1 MRRLAWSFLA
11 GVLLGGGVL
20 MAAEEPA
27 PAKPDDKPAA
37 AAPAEQPGAGA
48 EEEEAPQVL
57 SPELRAILDKLD
69 EANKKLTDCT
79 ASVAYERAIPL
90 LDEKQKSRGSLIFK
104 KPNKIVLKLGKPRN
118 EDVYTDGKT
127 WWVVEHNDKQVE
139 IYEAAQPG
147 QGGQETAFLDFGY
160 GRGSEAFLK
169 DYTVELVSQETR
181 PIDDD
186 KTETLYRLKFTP
198 RPKKDEPP
206 SRYEAIEVV
215 ISDQVW
221 LPQVL
226 VLHESGGEIVHTYTL
241 SKIKLNTDVK
251 DDVFVYEPPRGYT
264 VLHPQTF

>member
-1 MRRLAWSFLA
+1 MHRMAWSLVA
-11 GVLLGGGVL
+11 ALLLGGGVL
-20 MAAEEPA
+20 LAASEPA
-27 PAKPDDKPAA
+27 EPTDQPAA
-37 AAPAEQPGAGA
+37 AAPAPTTQDD
-48 EEEEAPQVL
+48 EEPPQVL
-57 SPELRAILDKLD
+57 SPELRGILDKLD

-79 ASVAYERAIPL
+79 ASVVYERAIPL
-90 LDEKQKSRGSLIFK
+90 LDEKQKSRGSLIFR

-169 DYTVELVSQETR
+169 DYTVELVSKKSE
-181 PIDDD
+181 PMDDD

-198 RPKKDEPP
+198 KPKKDQPP
-206 SRYEAIEVV
+206 SHYESIEVV

-241 SKIKLNTDVK
+241 SKIKLNTKVK
-251 DDVFVYEPPRGYT
+251 NDVFAYEPPRGYT

>member
-1 MRRLAWSFLA
+1 M
-11 GVLLGGGVL
+11 
-20 MAAEEPA
+20 
-27 PAKPDDKPAA
+27 
-37 AAPAEQPGAGA
+37 
-48 EEEEAPQVL
+48 L

-169 DYTVELVSQETR
+169 DYIVELVSQETR

-251 DDVFVYEPPRGYT
+251 DDVFAYEPPRGYT